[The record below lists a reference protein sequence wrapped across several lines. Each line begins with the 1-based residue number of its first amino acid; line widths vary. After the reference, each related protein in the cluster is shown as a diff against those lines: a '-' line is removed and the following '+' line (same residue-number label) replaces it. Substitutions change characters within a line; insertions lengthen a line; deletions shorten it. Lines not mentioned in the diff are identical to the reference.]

1 VVTQLQVESLTV
13 RLDGRTVVDDVSFTA
28 KGGELVG
35 LIGAN
40 GVGKS
45 TLLKAIAGIQAPD
58 AGAIRYDGE
67 LLPAKAGKARAR
79 TIAYLPQGQ
88 TVHWPID
95 VRQLVALGRIP
106 HLAPLSRLSAT
117 DEAAVERAMLRADVT
132 TFASRPATELSAGER
147 ARALLARALAV
158 EAQVLLA
165 DEPTA
170 ALDPLHQLQVMA
182 LLRQLADDGALVIVV
197 LHDLPLAARS
207 CDRFLLMREG
217 AILAEGS
224 AETVLT
230 GENLAA
236 AYGVEAFFADH
247 EGRPIVLPWREA

>member
-1 VVTQLQVESLTV
+1 VVSRLQVEGLSV
-13 RLDGRTVVDDVSFTA
+13 SLDGRTVVDEVSFTA
-28 KGGELVG
+28 AGGELVG

-45 TLLKAIAGIQAPD
+45 TLLRAIAGIQAVD
-58 AGAIRYDGE
+58 RGLVRYDGE
-67 LLPAKAGKARAR
+67 VLPNSAGKSRAR

-106 HLAPLSRLSAT
+106 HLAPLSRLSAN

-132 TFASRPATELSAGER
+132 AFAARPATELSAGER

-197 LHDLPLAARS
+197 LHDLALAARS

-217 AILAEGS
+217 AILADGG
-224 AETVLT
+224 AEQVMTA
-230 GENLAA
+230 ENLAG
-236 AYGVEAFFADH
+236 AYGVQAFFAAH
-247 EGRPIVLPWREA
+247 EGRPIVLPWRQA

>member
-1 VVTQLQVESLTV
+1 VRSLQVEGMTV
-13 RLDGRTVVDDVSFTA
+13 RLDGRKVVDDVSFTA
-28 KGGELVG
+28 HGGELVA

-45 TLLKAIAGIQAPD
+45 TLMRAIAGIQAPEH
-58 AGAIRYDGE
+58 GTVRYDGE
-67 LLPAKAGKARAR
+67 ILPNAAGKSRAR

-106 HLAPLSRLSAT
+106 HLAPLSRLSAA
-117 DEAAVERAMLRADVT
+117 DEDAVERAMGRADVT
-132 TFASRPATELSAGER
+132 AFAARPATELSAGER

-182 LLRQLADDGALVIVV
+182 LLRQLADEGALVIVV
-197 LHDLPLAARS
+197 LHDLALAARS

-217 AILAEGS
+217 AVLADG
-224 AETVLT
+224 AADAVLT
-230 GENLAA
+230 AENLAA
-236 AYGVEAFFADH
+236 AYGVQAFFGAH
-247 EGRPIVLPWREA
+247 EGRPIVLPWRQA